1 MKPFLSILALGI
13 ASLSAPTFAAEEG
26 QPACEAP
33 ARLAEPWTSWT
44 QSGTAIAGG
53 DSLNAPRLILGKP
66 VTATL
71 RPMQY
76 VQYAATPGKG
86 ADQGHGGLFTL
97 SLRVP
102 ARIGIAL
109 SDAARV
115 DVVDDRTAIA
125 SVDHSHGPDC
135 SGIRKIVWFDLKEG
149 AHLVQIAG
157 APGRE
162 IRLMAADALAN
173 QPMPRPK
180 DGF

>member
-1 MKPFLSILALGI
+1 MKPFLSILALGL
-13 ASLSAPTFAAEEG
+13 AALSAPTFAAEGEKPG
-26 QPACEAP
+26 CEAP

-44 QSGTAIAGG
+44 QTGTAIAGG

-71 RPMQY
+71 RPTRY

-86 ADQGHGGLFTL
+86 ADQGQGGLFTL
-97 SLRVP
+97 SLKSP

-109 SDAARV
+109 SDAAWV

-125 SVDHSHGPDC
+125 SVEHGHGPDC

-162 IRLMAADALAN
+162 IRIMAADERAN
-173 QPMPRPK
+173 RPMPRPD